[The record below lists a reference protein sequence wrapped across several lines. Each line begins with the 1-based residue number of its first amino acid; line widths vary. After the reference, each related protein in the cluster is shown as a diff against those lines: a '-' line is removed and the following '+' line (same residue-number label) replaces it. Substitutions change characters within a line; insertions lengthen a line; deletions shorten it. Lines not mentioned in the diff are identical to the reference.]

1 MPPVTF
7 VASSVVREEGR
18 RVPHRGKVV
27 GALGRGRVGT
37 LCAFNVRVCEKSLM
51 KNDKGE

>member
-18 RVPHRGKVV
+18 GVPHRWEVV

-37 LCAFNVRVCEKSLM
+37 LRAFDVRVV
-51 KNDKGE
+51 KNH